1 MIKNT
6 RSLFLHESSECHSSK
21 TIKTINSELFFVA
34 ENRQNLCKKV
44 RFPFKADLV
53 YPFHSK
59 QFKCLFLMFYCLPSI
74 DIVRIDRF

>member
-44 RFPFKADLV
+44 RFPF
-53 YPFHSK
+53 
-59 QFKCLFLMFYCLPSI
+59 
-74 DIVRIDRF
+74 

>member
-34 ENRQNLCKKV
+34 ENRQNLCKKIWCTL
-44 RFPFKADLV
+44 FILSSLNV
-53 YPFHSK
+53 YF
-59 QFKCLFLMFYCLPSI
+59 
-74 DIVRIDRF
+74 